1 MNTPDTGAG
10 KIPLV
15 VGITGHRDILEQ
27 DWPVYEEAVK
37 DFFSALRT
45 DYPNTPITLI
55 SALAEGADRLVAR
68 IALEC
73 GHELIAPLPFPLEEY
88 ERDFPDSVTEFREL
102 LGEIPASNSFSLPL
116 AEDNTSVSIQQDSA
130 SRDLQYASIAAYL
143 ASKSHVVLALWDGK
157 YEIKTGGTAEVV
169 NFMLKGIPPAFDR
182 DASLLD
188 PVDTGPVYH
197 ILTRRAR
204 ARNSVSKPGAARW
217 IYPDERDRSACETI
231 FRHIETFNADKAR
244 QNQAAV
250 KRAREYL
257 LPETKTLDSAATNI
271 LDIYGYADSM
281 AICYQRFARR
291 MLIFILLLAGAM
303 ALAFE
308 IYAHL
313 LVERYVLALYPL
325 FFLIITVAYFWH
337 RSVGAHGKYL
347 DYRALA
353 EGLRVQLF
361 WRLAG
366 LNDSVTGSY
375 LRKQNDELE
384 WIRGALRTTAL
395 LPADPRDRDL
405 DLVYEHWIEDQENYF
420 VRCAQRQHQRV
431 ERLERL
437 ANWLYGTGLV
447 VSIFTIGLW
456 DHLEHAHG
464 VHHVL
469 IVVMGFAP
477 VMAALWISYADK
489 TGLQAESKQYTRF
502 SAIFKRARRVF
513 DALRSETQASTGDDA
528 TEVLLRELGKE
539 ALIENGDWVL
549 LRRER
554 PIDIPKG

>member
-1 MNTPDTGAG
+1 MSDTGAG

-15 VGITGHRDILEQ
+15 IGVTGHRDILAQ
-27 DWPVYEEAVK
+27 DLPAYEEAIK
-37 DFFSALRT
+37 AFFSALQT
-45 DYPNTPITLI
+45 SYPNTPITLI
-55 SALAEGADRLVAR
+55 SSLAEGADRLVAKM
-68 IALEC
+68 ALEC
-73 GHELIAPLPFPLEEY
+73 GHEVIAPLPFPAEEY
-88 ERDFPDSVTEFREL
+88 ERDFPESVAEFREL
-102 LGEIPASNSFSLPL
+102 LQKVPASNVLTLPL
-116 AEDNTSVSIQQDSA
+116 VEGNTSLSIRQDSA
-130 SRDLQYASIAAYL
+130 SRDRQYAGVAAYL

-157 YEIKTGGTAEVV
+157 YGAKTGGTSEVV
-169 NFMLKGIPPAFDR
+169 KFMLNGVPPAY
-182 DASLLD
+182 DADTSLLD
-188 PVDTGPVYH
+188 PIDTGPVYH
-197 ILTRRAR
+197 VLTRRAR
-204 ARNSVSKPGAARW
+204 DEEAVSKPGGARW
-217 IYPDERDRSACETI
+217 IYPEDSGEPACETI

-244 QNQAAV
+244 RHQAAV
-250 KRAREYL
+250 KRARAYL
-257 LPETKTLDSAATNI
+257 LPETKALGSAATRI

-281 AICYQRFARR
+281 AIRYQRFARR
-291 MLIFILLLAGAM
+291 MLIFILVLAGAM

-313 LVERYVLALYPL
+313 VVERYVLALYPM
-325 FFLIITVAYFWH
+325 FFLAITAAYFWH

-375 LRKQNDELE
+375 LRKQSDELE
-384 WIRGALRTTAL
+384 WIRSALRTTAL
-395 LPADPRDRDL
+395 IPADRRNSDL
-405 DLVYEHWIEDQENYF
+405 GLVYERWIKDQEDYF
-420 VRCAQRQHQRV
+420 VRCAHRQHRRV
-431 ERLERL
+431 EQFERL

-456 DHLEHAHG
+456 DRIEHAHG
-464 VHHVL
+464 LHHVL

-489 TGLQAESKQYTRF
+489 TGLQAQSKQYKRF
-502 SAIFKRARRVF
+502 AVIFARARRIF
-513 DALRSETQASTGDDA
+513 DTLRAEAQISVGGDA
-528 TEVLLRELGKE
+528 VEELLRELGKE

-549 LRRER
+549 LHRER